1 MPIRY
6 NGQDNRLVYG
16 NVPVKSV
23 MLGGGPC
30 IYGDEIGYS
39 AIFIYSEKSDGN
51 ISIDGLTEK
60 GKTLVQITIPQ
71 EIGGKPV
78 VSISDE
84 AFLDNQVMQIVTIP
98 TTITDI
104 GVSAF
109 SGCSYLNQINW
120 NAISVNDFTGFRY
133 IFDGAGGSG
142 EGINVIFGDS
152 VKTIPAYAF
161 ATSVGPSHVR
171 PSIKTVTI
179 SDSVTSIGYA
189 AFMECTVLETLTIG
203 KNVKSIGDSAFGDCQ
218 SLTSIN
224 WNAASADSLSE
235 DNRVFG
241 RAGVSEGGIA
251 VTFGSSVK
259 KIPSYLF
266 YNSLSS
272 YSPKIR
278 TVVMSEGIEVIEEA
292 AFKGCDDITSITIP
306 GSVTSIGISAF
317 SGCSDLTS
325 ITIPFVGAEAGKTSS
340 DTYQYPFGYIF
351 GTLSYT
357 GGTAVRQSY
366 HGSSTS
372 NFTST
377 TYYIPSSLRRVT
389 VTGGNILYG
398 AFYNCSMLTSVTID
412 NSVTSI
418 GGSAFEDCSGL
429 TSITIPD
436 GVTSIGGAA
445 FEGCSGLTSINI
457 PDSVTNIG
465 RYAFRDCSGLSSV
478 TIGNGVT
485 NIENWA
491 FRGCSGLTEI
501 NWNAVSV
508 SDFPYGSDVFDN
520 AGTAGSGITVTFGDT
535 VQKIPKNLFYMTSS
549 AERPNIK
556 GVSISNSV
564 TSIGEYAFRDCDG
577 LTSINIP
584 NSVTSIGYDAFYN
597 CNSLTLV
604 NYIGDMESWLE
615 KTWQSNVMES
625 GRVLYIDGNKVE
637 GAIAIPDGVTSIPS
651 YAFAYQTD
659 IASVTIPDNVASIGD
674 YAFAYC
680 TGLTSATIG
689 NGVTTP
695 DNVTS
700 IGRYAF
706 SGCSGLVSVTIGNGV
721 TSIGQYAFNLCT
733 SLTSAIFTADNDWQ
747 VSTTADFATFTGI
760 PGSNLSNSATA
771 ASYLTSRYVLHYWR
785 RV

>member
-6 NGQDNRLVYG
+6 NGQDNRLTYG

-39 AIFIYSEKSDGN
+39 TIFIYSEKSDGN

-71 EIGGKPV
+71 EIGGKSV

-109 SGCSYLNQINW
+109 SGCSYLTQINW

-179 SDSVTSIGYA
+179 SDSVTNIGYA
-189 AFMECTVLETLTIG
+189 AFMECTVLDTLTIG
-203 KNVKSIGDSAFGDCQ
+203 KNVKSIGNDAFRSCQ

-224 WNAASADSLSE
+224 WNAVSVDSLSE
-235 DNRVFG
+235 DNQVFQ
-241 RAGVSEGGIA
+241 RAGVNESGIT
-251 VTFGSSVK
+251 VTFGSGVK

-266 YNSLSS
+266 YNSLSL

-278 TVVMSEGIEVIEEA
+278 TVVMSEGIEVIEES

-306 GSVTSIGISAF
+306 ESVTSIGISAF

-351 GTLSYT
+351 GASPYT
-357 GGTAVRQSY
+357 GGTAVSQLY
-366 HGSSTS
+366 YGSSPS
-372 NFTST
+372 SITST
-377 TYYIPSSLRRVT
+377 TYYIPSSLRSVT

-398 AFYNCSMLTSVTID
+398 AFYDCSMLTSITIPNGVESIGNYAFSGCSGFTSVAIPDSVTNIGNGAFNNCRGLKSIAIHD
-412 NSVTSI
+412 NVTSI
-418 GGSAFEDCSGL
+418 GDSAFRSCSGL
-429 TSITIPD
+429 TSITIGD
-436 GVTSIGGAA
+436 NVTSIG
-445 FEGCSGLTSINI
+445 SS
-457 PDSVTNIG
+457 
-465 RYAFRDCSGLSSV
+465 AFR
-478 TIGNGVT
+478 N
-485 NIENWA
+485 
-491 FRGCSGLTEI
+491 CSGLTEI
-501 NWNAVSV
+501 NWNAASV
-508 SDFPYGSDVFDN
+508 NDLPYGSAVFND
-520 AGTAGSGITVTFGDT
+520 AGTAGDGITVTFGDS
-535 VQKIPKNLFYMTSS
+535 VQKIPENLFYEGGSTGHPNIRSVVIGNGVESIGSS
-549 AERPNIK
+549 AFRNCS
-556 GVSISNSV
+556 GLTSVTISDSV
-564 TSIGEYAFRDCDG
+564 TSIGD
-577 LTSINIP
+577 
-584 NSVTSIGYDAFYN
+584 DAFYN
-597 CNSLTLV
+597 CGGLTSV
-604 NYIGDMESWLE
+604 NYIGDMASWLD
-615 KTWQSNVMES
+615 KTWQNNVMES

-637 GAIAIPDGVTSIPS
+637 GAITVPEGVSSIPP
-651 YAFAYQTD
+651 YAFAYQTG
-659 IASVTIPDNVASIGD
+659 IA
-674 YAFAYC
+674 
-680 TGLTSATIG
+680 SATI
-689 NGVTTP
+689 P

-700 IGRYAF
+700 IGDRAF
-706 SGCSGLVSVTIGNGV
+706 YYCSGLMSVTIRDSVTIPENVTSIGNYTFAGCGGLTSVTIGNSV
-721 TSIGQYAFNLCT
+721 TSIGEYAFSSCT
-733 SLTSAIFTADNDWQ
+733 SLTSAIFTTVNDWQ
-747 VSTTADFATFTGI
+747 VSTTADFATFVGI

-771 ASYLTSRYVLHYWR
+771 ASYLTSQYVLHYWR